1 MSKLIRGVKDSIMFS
16 HLATTRKRTL
26 RFEAV
31 RFLRPRLFPLF
42 ELALPVKTTLRFD
55 HPHGADE
62 LTYKESKEETLLIS
76 SFEDE
81 WYGER
86 LINTL
91 PLARPL

>member
-1 MSKLIRGVKDSIMFS
+1 MSELIGTVDDQALF
-16 HLATTRKRTL
+16 LNLVTTRKRTL

-62 LTYKESKEETLLIS
+62 LMYKESTEETLLIS
-76 SFEDE
+76 AFEDE

-91 PLARPL
+91 PLIGPL

>member
-1 MSKLIRGVKDSIMFS
+1 MFL
-16 HLATTRKRTL
+16 HLPFTRKRTL

-62 LTYKESKEETLLIS
+62 LTYQESKEKTLLIS
-76 SFEDE
+76 AFEDE

-86 LINTL
+86 LIKTL
-91 PLARPL
+91 PLIGPL